1 LTRTQVAEHNFYV
14 NQADLFM
21 TDAEKKS
28 YEFRVKEVLELV
40 RPYLQADGG
49 DIDFVSL
56 AEDLTVFVTLTGAC
70 GTCAMSIQTLKFGVE
85 HALKNAIPEIKEVVA
100 V

>member
-1 LTRTQVAEHNFYV
+1 MTEDDKKNYV
-14 NQADLFM
+14 
-21 TDAEKKS
+21 
-28 YEFRVKEVLELV
+28 FRINEVLELV

-49 DIDFVSL
+49 DIDFVDLSD
-56 AEDLTVFVTLTGAC
+56 DLTVFVNLTGAC
-70 GTCAMSIQTLKFGVE
+70 GTCPMNTQTLKFGVE

>member
-1 LTRTQVAEHNFYV
+1 
-14 NQADLFM
+14 M
-21 TDAEKKS
+21 TENEKKN
-28 YEFRVKEVLELV
+28 YIIRINEVLELV

-49 DIDFVSL
+49 DINFV
-56 AEDLTVFVTLTGAC
+56 DLSDDLKVFVNLTGAC
-70 GTCAMSIQTLKFGVE
+70 GTCAMSVQTLKFGVE

>member
-1 LTRTQVAEHNFYV
+1 
-14 NQADLFM
+14 M
-21 TDAEKKS
+21 TEKEKKN
-28 YEFRVKEVLELV
+28 YVIRINEVLELV

-49 DIDFVSL
+49 DIDFVDFSD
-56 AEDLTVFVTLTGAC
+56 EYTVFVRLTGAC
-70 GTCAMSIQTLKFGVE
+70 GTCAMSVQTLKFGVE